1 MYQRLAIDFPATFHF
16 STPVVVRVGDINYAN
31 HLAHDRLITMLHEAR
46 KRFFEVLGIEEYQP
60 DGVGIVIADL
70 AIQYLKEAFYGDY
83 LRVDVSVPNLES
95 KSMQLVYKV
104 TREDSVESPGKT
116 EVVATAK
123 TGAVFFD
130 FSTRKAVNAPDFL
143 SHSLAELESD
153 TPA

>member
-1 MYQRLAIDFPATFHF
+1 MYQRLEIDFPPTFHF
-16 STPVVVRVGDINYAN
+16 STHVVVRVGDINYAN

-46 KRFFEVLGIEEYQP
+46 KRFFEVLGIEEFQP
-60 DGVGIVIADL
+60 EGVGIVIADL

-83 LRVDVSVPNLES
+83 LRVDVAVPNLER

-104 TREDSVESPGKT
+104 IREDSVVDSGET

-130 FSTRKAVNAPDFL
+130 FSTRKAVDAPDFL
-143 SHSLAELESD
+143 AHALQELESES
-153 TPA
+153 PH